1 VHNAPQE
8 SQLLCRV
15 VAILADVLLGDPRIS
30 CPAISRNEDALP
42 EQGPLGGIQAAL
54 CASSAEWNLVVAC
67 DMPLITVELLEW
79 PWTPRGNAPGIVSC
93 QSPRTGGF
101 SRCAPSIAGAA

>member
-1 VHNAPQE
+1 VRFGCSGGLPGTLFVPYH
-8 SQLLCRV
+8 
-15 VAILADVLLGDPRIS
+15 I
-30 CPAISRNEDALP
+30 PAIEDALP